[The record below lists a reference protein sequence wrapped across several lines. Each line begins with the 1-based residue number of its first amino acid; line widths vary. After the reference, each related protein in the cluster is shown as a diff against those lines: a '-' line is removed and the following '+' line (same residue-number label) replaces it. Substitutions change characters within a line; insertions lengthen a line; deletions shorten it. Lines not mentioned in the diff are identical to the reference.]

1 MTSFF
6 ILCVK
11 VVSKFFESA
20 SERVVRIILKAAQC
34 SSFSLDMALDD
45 YHTPRLAIPAV
56 YQNLASSADGT
67 VNEVKRAIKV
77 GQELTSRSLPVSNVR
92 DVEILELIREDFA
105 NTRGDRDD
113 VAYSGL
119 LQCL

>member
-56 YQNLASSADGT
+56 YQNLPSSADGT
-67 VNEVKRAIKV
+67 VEVKRAIKV
-77 GQELTSRSLPVSNVR
+77 YGELFESLMV
-92 DVEILELIREDFA
+92 
-105 NTRGDRDD
+105 
-113 VAYSGL
+113 
-119 LQCL
+119 